1 MSELVGLS
9 FDQAASPYLAFDDD
23 PASVAALRN
32 GWGVAW
38 YPNDELGAASI
49 RDPTSGLSAGVT
61 DVMADWG
68 MMRTSL
74 LMAHLRGAA
83 KRATYRDTHPF
94 VRNFGGRSWLI
105 AHNGD
110 LIGDLT
116 RELPLP
122 DHPSLRPIGP
132 TDTEHLFCW
141 LLGHLV
147 EAGVE
152 TMEDFGFA
160 RLLELLQRANELG
173 TLNLMLADGSTLL
186 AYRCTSGFQPVYAGR
201 FVPPHGSDGELH
213 LTRAGISV
221 RLGGHQDWNR
231 SGVVVS
237 TIDFDDEHFQ
247 VIEPGGYVATQGGK
261 VVAPADFGRE
271 RPPGVGSVAVP
282 GPLALAPKALF
293 RRLQVEHVT
302 TYRYAEPVERSTHR
316 FRLTPVHDKF
326 QQVAKHSIDL
336 SVNGLR
342 YDFEDVFGNDVV
354 GLEIDTPYVELT
366 IATRAQV
373 SVAAPIDHP
382 DLLPRTQ
389 KLPIMWMPW
398 QSHMMHSYLLPP
410 ELPESQL
417 EELSEYARSFA
428 ARNRSELLATLDD
441 IAWTIYSDYSYKP
454 GFTSIETTPYEVFS
468 ARAGV
473 CQDFANLMIC
483 LARMLN
489 IPARYRVGYIFTGT
503 DYANTVQSDAS
514 HAWVETFLPMI
525 GWRGYDPTNGSRV
538 GADHIRVAKGRN
550 YRDATPTSGVIYLGG
565 GGTETMTID
574 VRVTET

>member
-9 FDQAASPYLAFDDD
+9 FDQAASPYLAFDED
-23 PASVAALRN
+23 PSSVVDQRN

-38 YPNDELGAASI
+38 YPNDELGAAFI
-49 RDPTSGLSAGVT
+49 RDPTSGQSAGVT

-68 MMRTSL
+68 MMRTTL

-94 VRNFGGRSWLI
+94 MRNFAGRSWLI

-110 LIGDLT
+110 LMGDLT
-116 RELPLP
+116 KELPLP
-122 DHPSLRPIGP
+122 SHPSLRPIGP

-141 LLGHLV
+141 LLGHLT
-147 EAGVE
+147 EAGAD
-152 TMEDFGFA
+152 TIEDFGFE
-160 RLLELLQRANELG
+160 RLGALLQRANELG
-173 TLNLMLADGSTLL
+173 TLNLMLADGSSLV
-186 AYRCTSGFQPVYAGR
+186 AHRCSSGFQPLYAGR
-201 FVPPHGSDGELH
+201 FVPPHADVDLNLS
-213 LTRAGISV
+213 RAGVSV
-221 RLGGHQDWNR
+221 RLGGHQDWSR
-231 SGVVVS
+231 SGVVLS
-237 TIDFDDEHFQ
+237 SIDFDDEHFELIQ
-247 VIEPGGYVATQGGK
+247 PGTSVAVQGGK
-261 VVAPADFGRE
+261 VVAPADFGHTRA
-271 RPPGVGSVAVP
+271 PATGSVAVP
-282 GPLALAPKALF
+282 SPLGLAPKALF
-293 RRLQVEHVT
+293 RQLRIDHVT
-302 TYRYAEPVERSTHR
+302 TYSYEQPVERSSHR

-326 QQVAKHSIDL
+326 QQVSKHAVDV

-354 GLEIDTPYVELT
+354 GLEIDTPYQELT
-366 IATRAQV
+366 VAVSALV

-382 DLLPRTQ
+382 DLLPRSQ

-410 ELPESQL
+410 ELPESEL
-417 EELSEYARSFA
+417 EELHEYARSFA
-428 ARNRSELLATLDD
+428 HRNRAELLPTLDD
-441 IAWTIYSDYSYKP
+441 IAWTIYSDYSYKT
-454 GFTSIETTPYEVFS
+454 GFTTLETTPYEVFS
-468 ARAGV
+468 QRAGV

-489 IPARYRVGYIFTGT
+489 IPARYRVGYIYTAH
-503 DYANTVQSDAS
+503 DYDNTVQSDAS
-514 HAWVETFLPMI
+514 HAWVEAFLPLM

-550 YRDATPTSGVIYLGG
+550 YRDATPTSGVIYQGG

-574 VRVTET
+574 VRVTETS